1 MPSDQQ
7 QNQDTILRN
16 IRLITT
22 PYNTFIFLIIPILA
36 AAYLTFTVKHLRP
49 DNVGFVA
56 SRRLFVFAFAI
67 IPVLVI
73 AIALW
78 RADKIKAEL
87 QRQGYVQRRTR
98 VREIDFAI
106 NVVVLAALIYW
117 CFREES
123 GLTAR
128 LTTGLC
134 AFMVWWLLFLMS
146 LGPVVYFTVRV
157 R

>member
-1 MPSDQQ
+1 MPSEQQ

-36 AAYLTFTVKHLRP
+36 AASLIFTVKHLEP
-49 DNVGFVA
+49 DNIGFAA

-67 IPVLVI
+67 IPVLVT
-73 AIALW
+73 AIAMV
-78 RADKIKAEL
+78 RADMIKAEL

-106 NVVVLAALIYW
+106 NVVLLAA
-117 CFREES
+117 S
-123 GLTAR
+123 
-128 LTTGLC
+128 
-134 AFMVWWLLFLMS
+134 M
-146 LGPVVYFTVRV
+146 
-157 R
+157 